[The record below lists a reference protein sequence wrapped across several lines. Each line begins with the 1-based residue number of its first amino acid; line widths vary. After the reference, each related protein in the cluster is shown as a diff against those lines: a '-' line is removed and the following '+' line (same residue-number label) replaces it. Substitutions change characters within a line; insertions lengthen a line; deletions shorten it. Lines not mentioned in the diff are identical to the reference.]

1 MKEIV
6 EERAARL
13 GEYIVEQKATVRA
26 AAGKFGISK
35 STVHKDVSKR
45 LPYIDSALYLKVNKV
60 LQQNKSE
67 RHIRGGEATKNK
79 YLILSLRDN
88 KGDNQQIYQRRQ
100 KPLYTQ
106 TPLMYNQCEIVGI
119 YAFLYTKD
127 FILCEIFLCLPR
139 I

>member
-45 LPYIDSALYLKVNKV
+45 LPYIDSALYQKVNKV

-79 YLILSLRDN
+79 YLNLSLRDN
-88 KGDNQQIYQRRQ
+88 KGDNQQI
-100 KPLYTQ
+100 
-106 TPLMYNQCEIVGI
+106 
-119 YAFLYTKD
+119 
-127 FILCEIFLCLPR
+127 
-139 I
+139 